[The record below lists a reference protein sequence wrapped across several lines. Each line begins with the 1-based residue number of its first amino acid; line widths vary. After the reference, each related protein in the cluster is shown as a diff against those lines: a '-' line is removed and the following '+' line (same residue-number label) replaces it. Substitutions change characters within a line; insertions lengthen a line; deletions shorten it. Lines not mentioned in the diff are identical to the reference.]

1 MPSIARKFYT
11 TLVCPFD
18 ADGEIDEAGFRRL
31 LQYFLQPRFRD
42 LGGICVNPEAG
53 EVFYLTRA
61 EKRRLVEIALE
72 GTNGRMPVFAGTFGF
87 TTKEVVEIARDAKAI
102 GAHGLF
108 VIPPAGCGDITA
120 NWDADKYPEVW
131 LDQLKAQAKA
141 VDLPMITHPSGS
153 QNVPLY
159 GKGIPSRATEVI
171 CKAVP
176 NIVGWKMTYPYEGN
190 KKITQLLRSL
200 ERPAGAPPIALL
212 QSGAY
217 YFHEHLAN
225 GNFDGTMSGFWNV
238 ALEPM
243 LDHIEAWQ
251 RGDIEAARTIWNGGL
266 SELQHYQKGD
276 GRLHI
281 RYKIGA
287 WLRGLI
293 DRPLMRAPMPT
304 ARPEEI
310 ETMYRLMSRVGIPL
324 IDKREIKI
332 AA

>member
-1 MPSIARKFYT
+1 MDATKYFA

-18 ADGEIDEAGFRRL
+18 GDGNIDEPGYRRL
-31 LQYFLQPRFRD
+31 VRYFMQPRFKNI
-42 LGGICVNPEAG
+42 GGICVNPEAG

-61 EKRRLVEIALE
+61 EKRRLVELALE
-72 GTNGRMPVFAGTFGF
+72 ETNGKMPVVAGTFAF
-87 TTKEVVEIARDAKAI
+87 TTREVIETARDARDV
-102 GAHGLF
+102 GVEGLF

-131 LDQLKAQAKA
+131 IDQLKAQAHA

-153 QNVPLY
+153 SYVPLY
-159 GKGIPSRATEVI
+159 GKGIPLRATEVI
-171 CKAVP
+171 CRAVP

-190 KKITQLLRSL
+190 KKITKFLRSF
-200 ERPAGAPPIALL
+200 ERRIAVL

-217 YFHEHLAN
+217 LFHEQLAN

-243 LDHIEAWQ
+243 LDHIDAWK
-251 RGDIEAARTIWNGGL
+251 RNDVEAARNIWNGGL
-266 SELQHYQKGD
+266 AELQEYQKGD

-281 RYKIGA
+281 RYKVGA

-293 DRPLMRAPMPT
+293 DRPHMRAPMPSP
-304 ARPEEI
+304 RPEEI
-310 ETMYRLMSRVGIPL
+310 ETMARLMQRVGIPL
-324 IDKREIKI
+324 VDRKEI

>member
-1 MPSIARKFYT
+1 MDAKKFFT

-18 ADGEIDEAGFRRL
+18 ADGRIDEAGYRRL
-31 LQYFLQPRFRD
+31 LRYFLQPRFSD
-42 LGGICVNPEAG
+42 IGGICVNPEAG

-61 EKRRLVEIALE
+61 EKRRLVEIAVE
-72 GTNGRMPVFAGTFGF
+72 EVNGRMPVVAGTFAF
-87 TTKEVVEIARDAKAI
+87 TTSEVVEIARDAKAA
-102 GAHGLF
+102 GAQGLF

-131 LDQLKAQAKA
+131 IDQLEAQAAA

-159 GKGIPSRATEVI
+159 GKGIPLRATEAI
-171 CKAVP
+171 LQRVP

-190 KKITQLLRSL
+190 KKITALIRGLD
-200 ERPAGAPPIALL
+200 RPVAVL

-243 LDHIEAWQ
+243 FDHIEAWR
-251 RGDIEAARTIWNGGL
+251 RGDVAAARQIWNGGL
-266 SELQHYQKGD
+266 YELQSYQKGD

-293 DRPLMRAPMPT
+293 DRPTMRAPMPT

-310 ETMYRLMSRVGIPL
+310 ETMYRLMSQVGIPL
-324 IDKREIKI
+324 IDKRDLRI